1 MAAKKDS
8 GTEEIQQDLTTLPDD
23 EATAAAAE
31 EPAAATTL
39 PDGISMLDRSKDYG
53 EVYGMAGVT
62 YTQGDKYFNREGL
75 EVTPQLEA

>member
-8 GTEEIQQDLTTLPDD
+8 TTEEIQQDLTTLPDD
-23 EATAAAAE
+23 EAAATAE

-39 PDGISMLDRSKDYG
+39 PDGVSMLDRSKDYG